1 MYVEVAKKH
10 YCISLRS
17 RAKNLGKHT
26 YLKLNIDFFVRTLV
40 FEKIILNFMIEALRS
55 KVLGI

>member
-26 YLKLNIDFFVRTLV
+26 YLKLNIDFFCSDPCFRENHPELYD
-40 FEKIILNFMIEALRS
+40 
-55 KVLGI
+55 